1 MFGLKKRRQ
10 KKAEKKKEF
19 DQAIRKGLLF
29 WLPGGASRLDV
40 YVDYCIIH
48 SLGKTKMEE
57 KSRIIPF
64 NDITK
69 VVYTPAS
76 MNRMATLQLFTRDMP
91 DVQRR
96 FWYPYENNM
105 VVVNQTNED
114 MARKVAAYI
123 ADPYGSNVV
132 PPDYLNELRRERKR
146 ELREEKAA
154 REAEAKETN
163 QAEEEETAQ
172 AEVEET
178 ARAEET
184 AEGAETGE
192 EEA

>member
-1 MFGLKKRRQ
+1 MFGLKKKR
-10 KKAEKKKEF
+10 KSKAEKKKEF

-29 WLPGGASRLDV
+29 WVPGGASRLDV

-48 SLGKTKMEE
+48 SLGKTKMKE

-69 VVYTPAS
+69 VVYTPAT
-76 MNRMATLQLFTRDMP
+76 MNRMATIQLFTKDMP

-114 MARKVAAYI
+114 LAQKVAAYI

-154 REAEAKETN
+154 REAKAEETSEAEIEEPAGAEARN
-163 QAEEEETAQ
+163 ASSPEPGSEEEEA
-172 AEVEET
+172 
-178 ARAEET
+178 
-184 AEGAETGE
+184 
-192 EEA
+192 

>member
-1 MFGLKKRRQ
+1 MCSSDL
-10 KKAEKKKEF
+10 
-19 DQAIRKGLLF
+19 
-29 WLPGGASRLDV
+29 
-40 YVDYCIIH
+40 
-48 SLGKTKMEE
+48 
-57 KSRIIPF
+57 
-64 NDITK
+64 
-69 VVYTPAS
+69 PAS
-76 MNRMATLQLFTRDMP
+76 MNRMATLQLFTKDMP

-146 ELREEKAA
+146 ELREEKEKAA
-154 REAEAKETN
+154 QEAEAKERP
-163 QAEEEETAQ
+163 QAEA
-172 AEVEET
+172 EET
-178 ARAEET
+178 ARAAET

>member
-1 MFGLKKRRQ
+1 MFGLKKKR
-10 KKAEKKKEF
+10 KSKAEKKKEF

-29 WLPGGASRLDV
+29 WIPGGASRLDV

-48 SLGKTKMEE
+48 CLGRTKMEE

-69 VVYTPAS
+69 VVYTPAT
-76 MNRMATLQLFTRDMP
+76 MNRMATIQLFTKDMP

-105 VVVNQTNED
+105 VVVNQTNEEL
-114 MARKVAAYI
+114 AQKVASYI

-146 ELREEKAA
+146 ELREEKEKVV
-154 REAEAKETN
+154 REAKTEETFEAETEELAGVEAKDDSSPAPESK
-163 QAEEEETAQ
+163 
-172 AEVEET
+172 
-178 ARAEET
+178 
-184 AEGAETGE
+184 E